1 MLSSISNLSILS
13 TVQHGVGANMLKT
26 ESKRRRTK
34 QQIEEDKLEEIRKE
48 NEIENKLAQVD

>member
-1 MLSSISNLSILS
+1 MPSSISDLYILS

-48 NEIENKLAQVD
+48 NEIENKLA